1 MVFVLPESGLLLPDF
16 FPDNGR
22 VFFLPDR
29 GLPVFPPDNGLADWA
44 IFEHLRAAET
54 KSDFFDQGYPDR
66 KKRIFPGQVLGK
78 FGLVSG
84 QFGRDPTS
92 PDWYQDGSD
101 NRVLVMQ

>member
-16 FPDNGR
+16 FPDTGR

-44 IFEHLRAAET
+44 NFEHLRAAET

-66 KKRIFPGQVLGK
+66 NHIFPGPVKCQVTPD
-78 FGLVSG
+78 
-84 QFGRDPTS
+84 RDS
-92 PDWYQDGSD
+92 SD
-101 NRVLVMQ
+101 NRVLDMQ